1 MDFKVEFEIK
11 DLKLLLKLKYLI
23 DLKEKKRWS
32 LKWGIEI
39 NTNLKK
45 NK

>member
-23 DLKEKKRWS
+23 DLKEKKR
-32 LKWGIEI
+32 
-39 NTNLKK
+39 
-45 NK
+45 